1 MILVLSLV
9 FAIAYG
15 TRRITTTA
23 STLHTADEMLRSA
36 TVARAQVALAVH
48 SAAVQREFKVNAHES
63 VQVSLGEAVDALSDL
78 SLGAEDARSADVGW
92 DAAADAVLA
101 AFDATGREIVNLL
114 DAQESLA
121 AQELANDRFDA
132 EFRDVVDEI
141 VELRDV
147 LRDEVRQSDA
157 NLGRV
162 GNGARFLVAF
172 LVPTAVILIYR
183 ELTKR
188 QQKQT
193 ELERRLQAEKEL
205 GKARDEFVAN
215 ASHELRTPLTSI
227 YGLALLLE
235 EDPAFAES
243 ETATELLDMIISE
256 SADLSRMVEDL
267 LTTARLDA
275 GALHY
280 TFDNASVTEEIE
292 EVVGPLLR
300 SGQEIAVI
308 AESGIVRV
316 DQLRFRQILRNLLSN
331 AKKYGGPTIRV
342 RGFIEEHRYLTI
354 VEDDGEGIP
363 RELEDR
369 LFQRYI
375 HQGHQPLVLG
385 SVGLGLSIVRALA
398 EGQGGTVHYERAD
411 GWTRFVV
418 VMPLVARIDGP
429 NHPPIDSALE
439 GPGFDLQP
447 GGLEDVAP
455 HPESAPL
462 SLETPGE
469 DG

>member
-1 MILVLSLV
+1 MLALI

-48 SAAVQREFKVNAHES
+48 SAAVEREFKVDSRES
-63 VQVSLGEAVDALSDL
+63 VQVSLQEALDALADL
-78 SLGAEDARSADVGW
+78 ALGADDVRSSDVGW
-92 DAAADAVLA
+92 DEESHEALE
-101 AFDATGREIVNLL
+101 AFDATGREIVRLL
-114 DAQESLA
+114 DARDSLA
-121 AQELANDRFDA
+121 AQTLANSDFDD
-132 EFRDVVDEI
+132 EFRVVVDEL
-141 VELRDV
+141 VELRDA
-147 LRDEVRQSDA
+147 LRLEVQQSDA
-157 NLGRV
+157 NLGRI

-188 QQKQT
+188 QQKQS
-193 ELERRLQAEKEL
+193 ELERRLAAEKEL

-243 ETATELLDMIISE
+243 DTANELLDMIISE

-280 TFDNASVTEEIE
+280 TFDNVTVTEEIE

-308 AESGIVRV
+308 AEPGIVRV

-331 AKKYGGPTIRV
+331 ARKYGGPTIRV
-342 RGFIEEHRYLTI
+342 RGYIEEHRYITI

-398 EGQGGTVHYERAD
+398 EGQGGTVHYERD
-411 GWTRFVV
+411 NGWTQFVV
-418 VMPLVARIDGP
+418 VMPLVARVEGP
-429 NHPPIDSALE
+429 HHPPIDAALE
-439 GPGFDLQP
+439 GADFELRP
-447 GGLEDVAP
+447 GGLGDVASEERP
-455 HPESAPL
+455 MTIEAPR
-462 SLETPGE
+462 E